1 MSKKNNQNNKTI
13 TALDALDKSY
23 RKKIINYFL
32 SRQFAQSRTI
42 EDNDD
47 ENENLENNSTENTTY
62 TTSDDNT
69 TYTTSDDNTNDSQ
82 TEYSD
87 DSQSETSTEIKKP
100 KMKLKKSIYKWDT
113 LEHNGLKFPEEYV
126 YKHIPILYNGKEIY
140 LSKEAEEVAFLY
152 AKYAN
157 SEYAENSTFNKNFF
171 NDWKKIL
178 GKTSEIQNFDLCD
191 FTLMS
196 NYLFEEKEKQ
206 KELKK
211 TQEKPT
217 VDPDE
222 IFKTAIVDGKKQT
235 ISIYKV
241 EPPGIFIGRGKNP
254 HLGKVKK
261 RINPED
267 ITINIGKDAVVP
279 DPPTGHKWG
288 KIIHDRKVEWLASW
302 KDTITGKTKYF
313 WLSQQSDMKAEN
325 DQRKYDVAR
334 KLKKKI
340 KFIHDENDNNMRSL
354 DDKIMQI
361 ATALYFIDKL
371 AIRVGN
377 EKGDGETDTVGVTS
391 LRVEHVTLTEPNE
404 ITLDFLGK
412 DSVPYTNTVEVEP
425 IVFSNVKKLLKNK
438 EKGDQVFE
446 KINSNDVNK
455 YLQEFMKELTAKVF
469 RTYNASNLFQKE
481 LAKIT
486 KKYEGQTGVEKQIMD
501 DFAKANAKVAK
512 LLNHQKNV
520 SSGYKKGVDKITE
533 QINSLKKKLNSARR
547 KTKKNPT
554 TIQKLKERINN
565 FKSKKELLK
574 EMKNISLGTS
584 KANYVDPRITVA
596 FLKKH
601 NLNIDKIFPKTLQN
615 KFVWAFEVDSDYKF

>member
-1 MSKKNNQNNKTI
+1 MNNKLS
-13 TALDALDKSY
+13 AEDEFDRKSVL
-23 RKKIINYFL
+23 KYFL
-32 SRQFAQSRTI
+32 SRQFPEEEQNDEQSD
-42 EDNDD
+42 EESSD
-47 ENENLENNSTENTTY
+47 EN
-62 TTSDDNT
+62 
-69 TYTTSDDNTNDSQ
+69 

-87 DSQSETSTEIKKP
+87 DSGSEESDSTDEPKKVSKP
-100 KMKLKKSIYKWDT
+100 KKSKYKWDT
-113 LEHNGLKFPEEYV
+113 LEHNGLKFPDEYV
-126 YKHIPILYNGKEIY
+126 YKHIPILYGGKEIY

-152 AKYAN
+152 AKYDD
-157 SEYAENSTFNKNFF
+157 SEYSENNTFRKNFF

-178 GKTSEIQNFDLCD
+178 GKDSEIQSLDLCN
-191 FTLMS
+191 FSLMKDYIF
-196 NYLFEEKEKQ
+196 NEKEKQ

-211 TQEKPT
+211 SQEKST
-217 VDPDE
+217 IDPDE
-222 IFKTAIVDGKKQT
+222 HFKTAIVDGKKQT

-261 RINPED
+261 RIYPED
-267 ITINIGKDAVVP
+267 ITINIGKDATVP
-279 DPPTGHKWG
+279 EPLPGHKWG

-302 KDTITGKTKYF
+302 KDVITGKTKYF
-313 WLSQQSDMKAEN
+313 WLSQQSDMKASN
-325 DQRKYDVAR
+325 DQKKYDLAR

-340 KFIHDENDNNMRSL
+340 KGINEQNEINMRSQ
-354 DDKIMQI
+354 DEKVMQI

-377 EKGDGETDTVGVTS
+377 EKGEDSADTVGVTS
-391 LRVEHVTLTEPNE
+391 LRIEHVTLTEPSE

-412 DSVPYTNTVEVEP
+412 DSVPYTNTVEVIP
-425 IVFSNVKKLLKNK
+425 IVFQNVKKLLKDK
-438 EKGDQVFE
+438 EKGDQVFD

-455 YLQEFMKELTAKVF
+455 YLQEFMKDLTAKVF
-469 RTYNASNLFQKE
+469 RTYNASSLFQRE
-481 LAKIT
+481 LGKIT
-486 KKYEGQTGVEKQIMD
+486 KRYEGQEGMQKQIMD

-520 SSGYKKGVDKITE
+520 SSGYKKGVDKVTD
-533 QINSLKKKLNSARR
+533 QINELKKKLNSARR
-547 KTKKNPT
+547 KTKKNPA
-554 TIQKLKERINN
+554 TIQKLKDRIKN

-601 NLNIDKIFPKTLQN
+601 NLDVNKIFPKTLQN
-615 KFVWAFEVDSDYKF
+615 KFVWAFEVNEDYRF